1 MKIKLTKKV
10 SDASSTQ
17 SHSSISSSISEKARS
32 IKKAVAKGA
41 KALARPLKKVKKSF
55 SSQSVRSRPT
65 DTVDLTRSSTNSL
78 DSDDDEATAGAFD
91 PNPDP
96 AANLGVFLSIDS
108 CKYLIRQRCR
118 GSQEDLAVTYL

>member
-1 MKIKLTKKV
+1 VIKEVRTLHVEWFHGGEQEDSMKRIL
-10 SDASSTQ
+10 
-17 SHSSISSSISEKARS
+17 ISELMSPRYCS
-32 IKKAVAKGA
+32 RG
-41 KALARPLKKVKKSF
+41 KSF
-55 SSQSVRSRPT
+55 SSQSVQSRPT

-78 DSDDDEATAGAFD
+78 DSDDEAMAGAFD

>member
-1 MKIKLTKKV
+1 M
-10 SDASSTQ
+10 
-17 SHSSISSSISEKARS
+17 
-32 IKKAVAKGA
+32 
-41 KALARPLKKVKKSF
+41 
-55 SSQSVRSRPT
+55 
-65 DTVDLTRSSTNSL
+65 
-78 DSDDDEATAGAFD
+78 AGAFD